1 MVTATYG
8 TAVFTGQSGKIYNVD
23 FYIADVVG
31 TAVKFDSGSGAGTGS
46 LPFWKAPEKCLLTDI
61 SIVTGPT
68 VMVALVPTADGGTI
82 PGVRFRIANFLNS
95 LATRASVRLG
105 FNAGTNVGFTE
116 A

>member
-1 MVTATYG
+1 MVTPTYG
-8 TAVFTGQSGKIYNVD
+8 TATFKGRTKTYSVD

-46 LPFWKAPEKCLLTDI
+46 LPFWKAPENVVLVDL

-68 VMVALVPTADGGTI
+68 VMTTLI
-82 PGVRFRIANFLNS
+82 PGTNGASIPGQRMRIANFLNT
-95 LATRASVRLG
+95 LAFRPALQIGVANGSNFQL
-105 FNAGTNVGFTE
+105 TE